1 MTQLTLLYIIKCVYF
16 IGGRQV
22 VYVAGGTRGSTT
34 AVQLLD
40 YTQTEA
46 WETSKCIIEFK
57 TKKAPIFTK

>member
-1 MTQLTLLYIIKCVYF
+1 M
-16 IGGRQV
+16 

-46 WETSKCIIEFK
+46 WETSKCIIEFM
-57 TKKAPIFTK
+57 TKIGTIFTR